1 MGFFSSIGSF
11 CSSVGSAISRGVSAV
26 YNKAKEVAGKAIGWM
41 AEKAEGFV
49 RSAKAAWQVV
59 KPYVQKAQGLIRA
72 AAAAAPHP
80 WLKSALLALDA
91 AISTLTAF
99 ENSPI
104 AKKIDTA
111 IKWAIQLA
119 QRWQASRQSAQ
130 SAQQQQNS
138 EYEDVL
144 TDEELVTAEKH
155 QATFRTVENELDDDR
170 TREACELAASI
181 NDFQV
186 AKTRLAKALE
196 GEPTDFEHYL
206 RLRATQKLLKMAEE
220 TFKNAKVI
228 DDIDADKLFLVRIAS
243 NLVKPNPELSMDAAK
258 KLDRVLQ
265 TTRGTT
271 LAPFVFEEMV
281 GSWGA
286 MAKDL
291 NAQWTEANKKLSQMN
306 VACKSLMLNKQLQGH
321 LAPDEEVELT
331 RLQNEIPV
339 AKTRLQD
346 LDSQRNDIARYVGA
360 IEGFLQLLE
369 KSQEEIEA
377 NGHSYLFKDG
387 AKVGTIL
394 MRCAQ
399 EGIAFND
406 LELDDQDLITD
417 YANIFTAEADLRM
430 DRVLEVTV

>member
-1 MGFFSSIGSF
+1 MV
-11 CSSVGSAISRGVSAV
+11 SVQFITKPRKSRG
-26 YNKAKEVAGKAIGWM
+26 KQLDGWQ
-41 AEKAEGFV
+41 KKLKGLYGQ
-49 RSAKAAWQVV
+49 RKLAWQVV

-406 LELDDQDLITD
+406 LELDEQDLITD

>member
-1 MGFFSSIGSF
+1 MGFWSSVGSAI
-11 CSSVGSAISRGVSAV
+11 SSVGSAISRGVSAA
-26 YNKAKEVAGKAIGWM
+26 YNRAKEVAGQAIGWM

-59 KPYVQKAQGLIRA
+59 KPYVQKTQSLIKA

-80 WLKSALLALDA
+80 WLKSALLALDS
-91 AISTLTAF
+91 AISVLTAF
-99 ENSPI
+99 EKSPI

-111 IKWAIQLA
+111 IKWAIELA
-119 QRWQASRQSAQ
+119 KRWQASRQKSQ
-130 SAQQQQNS
+130 SDQQHESS
-138 EYEDVL
+138 EQEAVL
-144 TDEELVTAEKH
+144 TDEELMTAEKH
-155 QATFRTVENELDDDR
+155 QTTFRTVENELDDDR

-181 NDFQV
+181 NDFHV

-196 GEPTDFEHYL
+196 GEPADFEHYL
-206 RLRATQKLLKMAEE
+206 RLRATQKLLKMAENI
-220 TFKNAKVI
+220 FQNAKVI

-265 TTRGTT
+265 AHHGKK

-291 NAQWTEANKKLSQMN
+291 NAQWVEANKKLAQMN
-306 VACKSLMLNKQLQGH
+306 VAFKSLTLNKQLQGH
-321 LAPDEEVELT
+321 LAPDEEEELT
-331 RLQNEIPV
+331 RLQNETPV
-339 AKTRLQD
+339 AKTKLQE
-346 LDSQRNDIARYVGA
+346 LDSQRSDIARYVGA

-387 AKVGTIL
+387 AKVGIIL

-399 EGIAFND
+399 EGVAFSE
-406 LELDDQDLITD
+406 LELDEQDLITD
-417 YANIFTAEADLRM
+417 YANIFSADADVRM
-430 DRVLEVTV
+430 ERVLEVTL